1 LLKQET
7 ERLSGLVEM
16 AEADLAKGELLPEEA
31 LGKLRAA
38 SGQARLLIRQKL
50 QQFEGLCH
58 KNIVSCC
65 LQH

>member
-1 LLKQET
+1 
-7 ERLSGLVEM
+7 VEV
-16 AEADLAKGELLPEEA
+16 AEADLAKGELLPEDA

-58 KNIVSCC
+58 KNIVSCY

>member
-1 LLKQET
+1 LLKQEID
-7 ERLSGLVEM
+7 RLNGLVES
-16 AEADLAKGELLPEEA
+16 AEVDLAGGEALPEEA

-58 KNIVSCC
+58 KNIVSFCF
-65 LQH
+65 QH

>member
-16 AEADLAKGELLPEEA
+16 AEADLTKGELLPEEA